1 MRKIVHHDSSR
12 HASTTGFLDL
22 LFNFLLGFVVLFVL
36 LLAIIKVE
44 SSKPGLEDQNEF
56 VVTATWDEGSED
68 DVDLWARDPLGNIV
82 SFRNRET
89 GLMHLQRDDLGRR
102 NDLLTTPEGKEV
114 GSALNQEVLN
124 VRRLLPGQYLIN
136 LHLYGRGGDPPG
148 EPAHVT
154 VRLTKVNPHRV
165 IAEVK
170 VQLNSRGDERTALSF
185 ELLESGEVLV
195 DTETQTPFIYDNMF
209 STGTY

>member
-44 SSKPGLEDQNEF
+44 TAKPGLEDQNEF
-56 VVTATWDEGSED
+56 VVTATWDDGSED

-102 NDLLTTPEGKEV
+102 NDLLTTPEGREV
-114 GSALNQEVLN
+114 GSTLNQEVLN
-124 VRRLLPGQYLIN
+124 VRRLLPGQYLVN
-136 LHLYGRGGDPPG
+136 LHLYGRGASERP
-148 EPAHVT
+148 EPANVT
-154 VRLTKVNPHRV
+154 VRLIKVKPYRV
-165 IAEVK
+165 EAEVK

-195 DTETQTPFIYDNMF
+195 DTETQTSFIYDNMF
-209 STGTY
+209 STGAY